1 MQREKDII
9 NNKAVTLNLTQGL
22 PRLTW
27 LLSLR
32 NSMRG
37 RSRTRAGMTSLF
49 DNGNNE
55 IPHQVRD
62 DRPLLNNNYGF
73 TLIELLVVVLII
85 GILAAVALPQYQV
98 AVAKSRMSQLLALA
112 DAVRKAE
119 EVYYLA
125 NGRYTQNWEELDVG
139 IPGTV
144 QGAVLQPGNGV
155 TLKLRVAPFGVTA
168 ADSHLPSYLIV
179 GFYNQNEGDTFN
191 GGRRACYAPTTD
203 TLGTIL
209 CQNISHRKSGDTVS
223 ADGSSKRY
231 FF

>member
-1 MQREKDII
+1 MKKERCLKG
-9 NNKAVTLNLTQGL
+9 NKKVVNENRCHSKLDLESHHFLKRQQGEMLNQVQHDV
-22 PRLTW
+22 
-27 LLSLR
+27 
-32 NSMRG
+32 
-37 RSRTRAGMTSLF
+37 LF
-49 DNGNNE
+49 DNN
-55 IPHQVRD
+55 
-62 DRPLLNNNYGF
+62 GF

-85 GILAAVALPQYQV
+85 GILAAVALPQYKI

-125 NGRYTQNWEELDVG
+125 NGRYTQNWEELDIG
-139 IPGTV
+139 ISGTV

>member
-9 NNKAVTLNLTQGL
+9 NNKAVTLNLIQGL

-85 GILAAVALPQYQV
+85 GILAAVALPQYQK
-98 AVAKSRMSQLLALA
+98 AVEKARMIEAITLVRAIA
-112 DAVRKAE
+112 DANKVF
-119 EVYYLA
+119 YLA
-125 NGRYTQNWEELDVG
+125 NGRTARIDEMELLDVE
-139 IPGTV
+139 IPGSITTV
-144 QGAVLQPGNGV
+144 LGEPRVQAKFFIYSPSWPNDENGDG
-155 TLKLRVAPFGVTA
+155 LALAQRVADASSTSQWLYKIGISRSDP
-168 ADSHLPSYLIV
+168 DRIWCSSYASASSLQKKLCEQL
-179 GFYNQNEGDTFN
+179 NTN
-191 GGRRACYAPTTD
+191 G
-203 TLGTIL
+203 TL
-209 CQNISHRKSGDTVS
+209 
-223 ADGSSKRY
+223 
-231 FF
+231 